1 MSLSSTNEATTTKS
15 ANNIVNLIARHNKKK
30 LQSTVDY
37 MLDPRID
44 LKYNSSHTQLE
55 QFAIGQVLQIVS
67 VGLNKMISAQAMLEN
82 YNSSVSCLKDYHLI
96 LKDLNADNKK
106 AVFPHPITVRLN
118 NHNINNGIKAFFKVT

>member
-1 MSLSSTNEATTTKS
+1 MSLPSTNEATTTKS

-55 QFAIGQVLQIVS
+55 QFAIGQVLQIFSFSS
-67 VGLNKMISAQAMLEN
+67 VGTTS
-82 YNSSVSCLKDYHLI
+82 
-96 LKDLNADNKK
+96 
-106 AVFPHPITVRLN
+106 
-118 NHNINNGIKAFFKVT
+118 

>member
-1 MSLSSTNEATTTKS
+1 MSLPSTNEATTTKS

-82 YNSSVSCLKDYHLI
+82 YNLSVSCLKDYHLI

-106 AVFPHPITVRLN
+106 AVFPQPITVQRN
-118 NHNINNGIKAFFKVT
+118 KHNISNAIKALFKVT